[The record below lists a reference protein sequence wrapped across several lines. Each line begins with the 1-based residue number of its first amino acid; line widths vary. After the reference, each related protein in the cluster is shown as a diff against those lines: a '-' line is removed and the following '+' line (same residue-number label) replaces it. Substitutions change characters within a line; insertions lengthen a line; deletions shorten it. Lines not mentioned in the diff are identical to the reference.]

1 MARQRHSELAA
12 GIFVIAALGILI
24 GVIIWLG
31 GADIFRPA
39 RQKAIFFAEEKAGS
53 IGLLEGGFVL
63 LGDDQVGKISTI
75 RFDPDSGRTFY
86 TAEIDRAD
94 IEIHSDGKAQV
105 AAGLIGGS
113 RLVIVDRGTKDA
125 PLAGS
130 DNPIEISGGLAQ
142 AMANLSAALE
152 NVTKQLDLE
161 NSDTILAKL
170 KSAVD
175 DVAEIAASIRAQTD
189 PENDAGVLAK
199 LSSTAADV
207 KVISASLRDETD
219 PANDKALLAKIHR
232 STDDINKMTAD
243 AKPKVSEA
251 LGHVRDAAKD
261 IRKYVKTDVA
271 DMLAQLRRINTN
283 ILKISTDFATISR
296 QVKEVTLLHRDNID
310 ELIDNMTQVS
320 ANLKAASKEIRR
332 SPWRL
337 FHKPD
342 DKELNNQNIYDAAR
356 AFSSGAEQLD
366 QAISKMTSLAK
377 ISPDGVA
384 ADDPTLLKAREH
396 LKKSFENFV
405 KVEQALWKEVEP

>member
-1 MARQRHSELAA
+1 MARQRHSELTA
-12 GIFVIAALGILI
+12 GIFVIVALGVLI

-31 GADIFRPA
+31 GTEIFSPP

-53 IGLLEGGFVL
+53 IGLMEGAFVL
-63 LGDDQVGKISTI
+63 LGDDQVGRISRI
-75 RFDPDSGRTFY
+75 RFDPASGRTFY

-94 IEIHSDGKAQV
+94 IKVHSDGKAQV

-113 RLVIVDRGTKDA
+113 RLVIVDRGTKDM
-125 PLAGS
+125 PLADS

-161 NSDTILAKL
+161 DSDTILAKL
-170 KSAVD
+170 KSAAR
-175 DVAEIAASIRAQTD
+175 DVADIAASIKAQTD
-189 PENDAGVLAK
+189 PKNDAGLLAK
-199 LSSTAADV
+199 LSGTAEDV
-207 KVISASLRDETD
+207 RAISANLRDEAN
-219 PANDKALLAKIHR
+219 PRNDKALLAKIHR
-232 STDDINKMTAD
+232 SADDINKMTSD
-243 AKPKVSEA
+243 ARPKVSEA
-251 LGHVRDAAKD
+251 LGHVRNSAQD
-261 IRKYVKTDVA
+261 IRRYVKTDIA
-271 DMLAQLRRINTN
+271 DILAKFRRINTN
-283 ILKISTDFATISR
+283 ILKISTDFATVSG
-296 QVKEVTLLHRDNID
+296 QVKEMALLHRDNID

-332 SPWRL
+332 NPWRL

-366 QAISKMTSLAK
+366 QAIAKMTSLAK

-396 LKKSFENFV
+396 LEKSFEKFV
-405 KVEQALWKEVEP
+405 KVEEALYKEIKP